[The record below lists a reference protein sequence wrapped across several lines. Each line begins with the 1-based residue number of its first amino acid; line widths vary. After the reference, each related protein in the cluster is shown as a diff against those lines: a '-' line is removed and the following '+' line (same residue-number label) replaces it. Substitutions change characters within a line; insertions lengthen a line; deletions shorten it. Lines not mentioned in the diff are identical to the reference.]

1 MLDELS
7 FAFSLLVSGLSIGL
21 MYSLIALG
29 FVLVYKA
36 TDAIN
41 FAQGEFVM
49 LAGFIVATALT
60 VSGMP
65 VLGAIVLT
73 VAIMIL
79 FSFALERVVLRP
91 MLGRPVVAVIMATI
105 GLAAIL
111 RGLPPITVGAETKA
125 VSLPLP
131 DTPIFLWSAIIP
143 PIQALGVIVTIAF
156 LGIFS
161 WFFLKS
167 RMGVA
172 MRAVADNQQVALAW
186 ASTSSATLRSLGHG
200 RHRLR
205 AWRHHLGQHAGR
217 RYATG
222 AGRAQSLSSRDP
234 RGARLHRGRH
244 RRWPHRRSRREHS
257 RRLPRPVCRW
267 RHQGLRALCAH
278 DHHADVQALRHF
290 RSAQDRESVG
300 AHTMLHRES
309 GVFKT
314 TYAADMALYPL
325 PIARWAV
332 GAIAVL
338 FVAVVPLILH
348 EYYLSIFN
356 LVFIAIVGA
365 LGLNILVGYT
375 GQISVGHAAFMSVG
389 AYTAANLAVKLDLP
403 FWITLPAGG
412 LMAALIGALVGIPS
426 LRIKGLYLAIATLA
440 SQLIIEWVINHTPA
454 ISGGAQASIEVP
466 RPTLLGHQLK
476 TQGELYYFLLFFAV
490 LAIIATL
497 NLVRSRIGRAFV
509 AIRDQDIAAE
519 IIGINIFRYKLLA
532 FAISSFYAGVCG
544 VLYTY
549 YFGIANYEAFQIV
562 VSIDY
567 LAMIIIG
574 GLGSV
579 LGSILG
585 AAFVTMLPIVIRW
598 TVEGFGALFIDPG
611 QLPAITASLRLVI
624 FGGLIIL
631 FLVLE
636 PEGLNRLW
644 RNIRNY
650 FRTWPFSY

>member
-1 MLDELS
+1 
-7 FAFSLLVSGLSIGL
+7 
-21 MYSLIALG
+21 
-29 FVLVYKA
+29 
-36 TDAIN
+36 
-41 FAQGEFVM
+41 
-49 LAGFIVATALT
+49 
-60 VSGMP
+60 
-65 VLGAIVLT
+65 
-73 VAIMIL
+73 
-79 FSFALERVVLRP
+79 
-91 MLGRPVVAVIMATI
+91 
-105 GLAAIL
+105 
-111 RGLPPITVGAETKA
+111 
-125 VSLPLP
+125 
-131 DTPIFLWSAIIP
+131 
-143 PIQALGVIVTIAF
+143 
-156 LGIFS
+156 
-161 WFFLKS
+161 
-167 RMGVA
+167 
-172 MRAVADNQQVALAW
+172 
-186 ASTSSATLRSLGHG
+186 
-200 RHRLR
+200 
-205 AWRHHLGQHAGR
+205 
-217 RYATG
+217 
-222 AGRAQSLSSRDP
+222 
-234 RGARLHRGRH
+234 
-244 RRWPHRRSRREHS
+244 
-257 RRLPRPVCRW
+257 
-267 RHQGLRALCAH
+267 
-278 DHHADVQALRHF
+278 
-290 RSAQDRESVG
+290 
-300 AHTMLHRES
+300 MLHREA

-325 PIARWAV
+325 PVARRAV
-332 GAIAVL
+332 AAIAIL
-338 FVAVVPLILH
+338 FVVIIPLSLH

-403 FWITLPAGG
+403 FWVTLPAGG

-454 ISGGAQASIEVP
+454 ISGGAQASIVVP
-466 RPTLLGHQLK
+466 RPTLFGTELK
-476 TQGELYYFLLFFAV
+476 TQGQLYYFLLFFAV
-490 LAIIATL
+490 LAILATL

-519 IIGINIFRYKLLA
+519 IIGINIFKYKLIA

-567 LAMIIIG
+567 LAMIIVG

-585 AAFVTMLPIVIRW
+585 ATFITMLPIVIRW
-598 TVEGFGALFIDPG
+598 GVEGFGGIFLDES

-624 FGGLIIL
+624 FGGLIIF
-631 FLVLE
+631 FLVVE

-650 FRTWPFSY
+650 FRVWPFSY